1 MNIVITGC
9 SRGIGLELVK
19 LFSKQHNVYCLT
31 RNIDP
36 IEKYK
41 NEVGDSGRINFL
53 QFDFESFNT
62 VELKTF
68 LTIDN
73 GIDVLIN
80 NAGYLVNETFSQ
92 ISESNLRKMYEV
104 NLLGPFRLIQNVIP
118 FLREDNSHVIN
129 IGSMGGVQGSVK
141 FPGLSA
147 YSSSKMALRAIA
159 ESIRI
164 EEKQNNIH
172 VGLILVGITQI
183 EHNKET
189 ISSDGTKIVLKNRDS
204 SKVDSTQKVAQKVI
218 NNIQKRKFIT
228 TLTPIGKLNKFLQA
242 RFPML
247 VEKIILS
254 NLDKFKD
261 KSQ

>member
-147 YSSSKMALRAIA
+147 YSSSKGGLSILTECLAEEYKESNIKFNCLALGAVQTEMLNEAFPGYEASVSAIEMAQYIYSFALNGSRFI
-159 ESIRI
+159 
-164 EEKQNNIH
+164 N
-172 VGLILVGITQI
+172 G
-183 EHNKET
+183 
-189 ISSDGTKIVLKNRDS
+189 
-204 SKVDSTQKVAQKVI
+204 KVI
-218 NNIQKRKFIT
+218 SVSNS
-228 TLTPIGKLNKFLQA
+228 TP
-242 RFPML
+242 
-247 VEKIILS
+247 
-254 NLDKFKD
+254 
-261 KSQ
+261 

>member
-31 RNIDP
+31 RNIAP

-147 YSSSKMALRAIA
+147 YSSSKGGLSILTECLAEEYKESNIKFNCLALGAVQTEMLNEAFPGYEASVSAIEMAQYIYSFALNGSRFI
-159 ESIRI
+159 
-164 EEKQNNIH
+164 N
-172 VGLILVGITQI
+172 G
-183 EHNKET
+183 
-189 ISSDGTKIVLKNRDS
+189 
-204 SKVDSTQKVAQKVI
+204 KVI
-218 NNIQKRKFIT
+218 SVSNS
-228 TLTPIGKLNKFLQA
+228 TP
-242 RFPML
+242 
-247 VEKIILS
+247 
-254 NLDKFKD
+254 
-261 KSQ
+261 

>member
-19 LFSKQHNVYCLT
+19 LFSQQHNVYCLS
-31 RNIDP
+31 RNIGP

-41 NEVGDSGRINFL
+41 NEVGDSGKINFL

-62 VELKTF
+62 VELESF

-80 NAGYLVNETFSQ
+80 NAGYLVNDAFSQ

-104 NLLGPFRLIQNVIP
+104 NLLGPFRLIQIVIP
-118 FLREDNSHVIN
+118 LLRKNNSHVIN

-147 YSSSKMALRAIA
+147 YSSSKGGMSILTECLAEEYKESNIKFNCLALGAVQTEMLSEAFPGYKASVSAKEMAQYIYDFA
-159 ESIRI
+159 S
-164 EEKQNNIH
+164 N
-172 VGLILVGITQI
+172 G
-183 EHNKET
+183 
-189 ISSDGTKIVLKNRDS
+189 
-204 SKVDSTQKVAQKVI
+204 SKFINGKVI
-218 NNIQKRKFIT
+218 SVSNS
-228 TLTPIGKLNKFLQA
+228 TP
-242 RFPML
+242 
-247 VEKIILS
+247 
-254 NLDKFKD
+254 
-261 KSQ
+261 

>member
-31 RNIDP
+31 RNIAP

-41 NEVGDSGRINFL
+41 NEVEDSGRINFL
-53 QFDFESFNT
+53 QFDFESFDN

-68 LTIDN
+68 LTIEN

-104 NLLGPFRLIQNVIP
+104 NLLGPFRLIQIVIP
-118 FLREDNSHVIN
+118 LLRKDNSHIIN

-147 YSSSKMALRAIA
+147 YSSSKGGMSILTECLAEEYKESSIKFNCLALGAVQTEMLSEAFPGYEASVSAKEMAQYIWSFAVNGSRFI
-159 ESIRI
+159 
-164 EEKQNNIH
+164 N
-172 VGLILVGITQI
+172 G
-183 EHNKET
+183 
-189 ISSDGTKIVLKNRDS
+189 
-204 SKVDSTQKVAQKVI
+204 KVI
-218 NNIQKRKFIT
+218 SVSNS
-228 TLTPIGKLNKFLQA
+228 TP
-242 RFPML
+242 
-247 VEKIILS
+247 
-254 NLDKFKD
+254 
-261 KSQ
+261 

>member
-19 LFSKQHNVYCLT
+19 LFSQKHNVYCLT

-62 VELKTF
+62 VELNTF

-147 YSSSKMALRAIA
+147 YSSSKGGLSILTECLAEEYKESNIKFNCLALGAVQTEMLNEAFPGYEASVSAIEMAQYIYSFALNGSRFI
-159 ESIRI
+159 
-164 EEKQNNIH
+164 N
-172 VGLILVGITQI
+172 G
-183 EHNKET
+183 
-189 ISSDGTKIVLKNRDS
+189 
-204 SKVDSTQKVAQKVI
+204 KVI
-218 NNIQKRKFIT
+218 SVSNS
-228 TLTPIGKLNKFLQA
+228 TP
-242 RFPML
+242 
-247 VEKIILS
+247 
-254 NLDKFKD
+254 
-261 KSQ
+261 